1 MRAVFVVAI
10 AALAVVPGAAE
21 AKGLQQVVVCGADGC
36 RDAGHRAAHDDSMME
51 GGVLTDAPR
60 TRAPFYR
67 VRFKVGEPGGEA
79 HDTLAVLYVPSRS
92 LLRVRDQGTG
102 RVDWLAVS
110 GEQRRA
116 YRRMV
121 RGRRALP
128 AARLP
133 LGGSRS
139 EVSGALPPEVVEAAV
154 PARAETGRDVLPLLA
169 LSLGMVAVVGV
180 GGRWLVRRHH

>member
-1 MRAVFVVAI
+1 MRAVFVGAI

-21 AKGLQQVVVCGADGC
+21 AKGLQQVLVCGADGC
-36 RDAGHRAAHDDSMME
+36 RDARHRAGADESMME

-60 TRAPFYR
+60 SRAPFYR

-79 HDTLAVLYVPSRS
+79 HTTWAVAYVPSRS

-102 RVDWLAVS
+102 RVDWMTMS
-110 GEQRRA
+110 GQQRRA
-116 YRRMV
+116 YRRLT

-133 LGGSRS
+133 LSATRT
-139 EVSGALPPEVVEAAV
+139 EVSGALPPEVVAPVV
-154 PARAETGRDVLPLLA
+154 PARAESGRDVLPLLA
-169 LSLGMVAVVGV
+169 LSLGMVGVVAT
-180 GGRWLVRRHH
+180 GGRWLVRRRR